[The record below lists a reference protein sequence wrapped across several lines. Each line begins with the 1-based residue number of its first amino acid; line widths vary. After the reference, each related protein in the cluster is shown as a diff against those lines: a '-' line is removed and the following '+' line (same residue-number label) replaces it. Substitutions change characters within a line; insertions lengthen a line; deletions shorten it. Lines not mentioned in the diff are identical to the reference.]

1 MYRQFETFKN
11 MPIKESEED
20 FIANLD
26 VTNRVQVLEWSDGI
40 IKEIESIKD
49 DRDYEQIVIAK
60 AVLSDPNAS
69 AEAKAKQ
76 QQEQLAAKQATA
88 KQATAKQAT
97 AKQETANKLKEE
109 ELIAKKRNTG
119 SKLSKEVTKIVGAIP
134 QPPELKL
141 DKLSDKAGKIITGI
155 FTVLLIISFGLVLK
169 DNELDIYTLGLLF
182 LAVTLVCIAY
192 CTLVR
197 KCFLG
202 TNEANYIQNI
212 LGKYCTL
219 KIDLYISACLFGF
232 SICALI
238 MFKEIVMNIGSY
250 FKNLF

>member
-20 FIANLD
+20 FTANLD

-49 DRDYEQIVIAK
+49 NRDYGRIAIAK
-60 AVLSDPNAS
+60 AVLADPNAS
-69 AEAKAKQ
+69 VKTK
-76 QQEQLAAKQATA
+76 
-88 KQATAKQAT
+88 
-97 AKQETANKLKEE
+97 ETANKLTEE
-109 ELIAKKRNTG
+109 ELIAKKRNAG
-119 SKLSKEVTKIVGAIP
+119 PKLSKEVTKIAGAIP

-141 DKLSDKAGKIITGI
+141 DELSDKAGKIITGI

-182 LAVTLVCIAY
+182 LAVTLVCITY
-192 CTLVR
+192 CTLAR

-219 KIDLYISACLFGF
+219 KIDLYINACLAGF

-238 MFKEIVMNIGSY
+238 MFKQIVMNIGSY

>member
-49 DRDYEQIVIAK
+49 DKDYGQIAIAK

-69 AEAKAKQ
+69 SGAKAKAKQ
-76 QQEQLAAKQATA
+76 QLVAKKATV
-88 KQATAKQAT
+88 TI
-97 AKQETANKLKEE
+97 QETANKLKEE
-109 ELIAKKRNTG
+109 ELIVKKRNIG
-119 SKLSKEVTKIVGAIP
+119 PKLSKEVTKIVGAIP

-219 KIDLYISACLFGF
+219 KIDLYINACLFGF

-238 MFKEIVMNIGSY
+238 MFKEIVMNIGGY